1 MADLTEEQ
9 KLELVSMLACFSE
22 PAAIIRHFQSEFGL
36 TIEHKQVGR
45 YDPTR
50 AYFAAGAKWREVFEA
65 RRAAYLND
73 VSAVP
78 VAHQAYRLN
87 LLQEGVDDAKRSG
100 NWKLV
105 AELAEQAAKEVGGI
119 LTNQRNHQIDDRKS
133 SARDL
138 SPEERKSAL
147 AEIIRQA
154 QEKMIANA
162 GASH

>member
-9 KLELVSMLACFSE
+9 KFELVSMLACFRE
-22 PAAIIRHFQSEFGL
+22 PAAIISHFQSEFGL

-50 AYFAAGAKWREVFEA
+50 AYFAAGSKWREVFEA
-65 RRAAYLND
+65 RRATYLNE

-87 LLQEGVDDAKRSG
+87 LLQEGVDAAKRMG

-119 LTNQRNHQIDDRKS
+119 LTNQRNHHIDDRKS
-133 SARDL
+133 SVRDL
-138 SPEERKSAL
+138 SPEERKNAL
-147 AEIIRQA
+147 TEIIRQA
-154 QEKMIANA
+154 QEKMIADKAAAN
-162 GASH
+162 

>member
-9 KLELVSMLACFSE
+9 KLELVSMLACFRE
-22 PAAIIRHFQSEFGL
+22 PSAIIRHFQLEFGL

-50 AYFAAGAKWREVFEA
+50 TYFAAGAKWREVFEA
-65 RRAAYLND
+65 RRDAYLND

-87 LLQEGVDDAKRSG
+87 LLQDGINAAQRSG

-105 AELAEQAAKEVGGI
+105 AELAGQAAKEVGGI
-119 LTNQRNHQIDDRKS
+119 LTNQRNHHIDERKS

-138 SPEERKSAL
+138 SPEERKNAL

-154 QEKMIANA
+154 QEKIIADKA
-162 GASH
+162 AAH